1 MSLKASAWAWEQDV
15 QGMHKLILLAIADY
29 AGRDNNSAW
38 PAITTLAARCGVSR
52 ITAVRA
58 VRELEKLNL
67 VSVENRSNKTNIYRL
82 PVDEK
87 EGYQS
92 DRGYQKDTPVV
103 SERYS
108 GGIREI
114 PEPVRNQLGTSK
126 DQKQDEEQVE
136 SLYAA
141 YPRKV
146 GKPAALA
153 SIRKAIKREAA
164 KADLGM
170 APAALLAKTRLWA
183 TACDQRTAE
192 EPDSAKY
199 IKHPSTWFNQQGYLE
214 PAAEWGIKQKPKS
227 LSSQLND
234 EVLRASNRDLER
246 TRKLLESL

>member
-1 MSLKASAWAWEQDV
+1 
-15 QGMHKLILLAIADY
+15 MHKLILLAIADY

-87 EGYQS
+87 EGYQR
-92 DRGYQKDTPVV
+92 DTPYQKDTPVV

-126 DQKQDEEQVE
+126 DDEQVE

-170 APAALLAKTRLWA
+170 TPAALLAKTRLWA
-183 TACDQRTAE
+183 TACQQRTAE

-199 IKHPSTWFNQQGYLE
+199 IKHPATWFNQQGYLE